1 MRIFIRLLIV
11 GFFSASGL
19 PGKDIDFNREIRP
32 ILSDR
37 CFQCHGPD
45 KEHRKGKLR
54 LDDEAS
60 AKDLKKGVIVP
71 GKPGKSELIY
81 RITTEDVDDVMPP
94 PDIGKPLS
102 EMEKKLLSQWIY
114 AGAEWDPHWAYAPP
128 RMHDRPKVKTQG
140 WGINWIDAFT

>member
-1 MRIFIRLLIV
+1 MRFFLRLLIV
-11 GFFSASGL
+11 GFFPASWL
-19 PGKDIDFNREIRP
+19 PGKDIDFNRDIRP

-71 GKPGKSELIY
+71 GKPDESELVY
-81 RITTEDVDDVMPP
+81 RITTEDEDDVMPP
-94 PDIGKPLS
+94 PDIRKPLS
-102 EMEKKLLSQWIY
+102 EMEKKLLAQSVKVINSVQI
-114 AGAEWDPHWAYAPP
+114 GKAEL
-128 RMHDRPKVKTQG
+128 
-140 WGINWIDAFT
+140 